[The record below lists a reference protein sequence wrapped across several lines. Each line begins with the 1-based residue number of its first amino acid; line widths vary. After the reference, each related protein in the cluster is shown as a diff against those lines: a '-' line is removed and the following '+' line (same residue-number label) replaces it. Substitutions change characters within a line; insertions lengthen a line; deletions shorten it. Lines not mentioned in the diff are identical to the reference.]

1 MDAKTNTAFAASKHS
16 LGWLPDLPDF
26 RDALYADHYR
36 VNEAALPNK
45 FSIREHMSPVRDQG
59 QLGSC
64 TGFSTCA
71 AVEFLIP
78 GVVVSPL
85 FVYYEERAA
94 EGTVKAD
101 AGANIRTGI
110 KVLNKLGAASE
121 LIWPYSDGAVKFKKK
136 PTKAA
141 TVDAAKRKLTTY
153 LRCASRLQVM
163 SALASG
169 KPVVI
174 GFSCYA
180 SLETEAVDKTGIVP
194 MPKKSERQIGG
205 HAICLTGY
213 DVGTQLFEFKN
224 SWGTSWGEKG
234 YGYLPFGY
242 IDDANLADDFW
253 CLQNETV
260 AA

>member
-1 MDAKTNTAFAASKHS
+1 MPRTDTNFGPSHKVF
-16 LGWLPDLPDF
+16 GWLPDVPDF
-26 RDALYADHYR
+26 RDLKFADHYK
-36 VNEAALPNK
+36 VVHASALPTIV
-45 FSIREHMSPVRDQG
+45 SIRDKMSPVRDQG
-59 QLGSC
+59 QLGAC

-71 AVEFLIP
+71 AVEYLIP

-94 EGTVKAD
+94 EGTIKAD

-110 KVLNKLGAASE
+110 KVLNKLGAAQE
-121 LIWPYSDGAVKFKKK
+121 TKWPYSDGPTKFMKK
-136 PTKAA
+136 PTAA
-141 TVDAAKRKLTTY
+141 VVADAKKRTLTTY
-153 LRCASRLQVM
+153 LRCASRQEVM
-163 SALASG
+163 SALASL

-174 GFSCYA
+174 GFSCYS
-180 SLETEAVDKTGIVP
+180 SLETAAVDKTGHVP
-194 MPKKSERQIGG
+194 MPKKTDRLIGG

-213 DVGTQLFEFKN
+213 DSHKGLFQFKN
-224 SWGTSWGEKG
+224 SWSTGWGDAG

-242 IDDANLADDFW
+242 LDDSNLSDDFW

>member
-1 MDAKTNTAFAASKHS
+1 MTTKTKLAFGPAHKTF
-16 LGWLPDLPDF
+16 GWVPDLPDF

-36 VNEAALPNK
+36 VNEAALPSK
-45 FSIREHMSPVRDQG
+45 TSIRNGMSPVRDQG

-78 GVVVSPL
+78 GTVVSPL

-94 EGTVKAD
+94 EGTIKAD

-121 LIWPYSDGAVKFKKK
+121 LIWPYSDG
-136 PTKAA
+136 PTRFIKRPSAKAKA
-141 TVDAAKRKLTTY
+141 DAAKRRLTTY

-180 SLETEAVDKTGIVP
+180 SLETAAVDKTGIVP
-194 MPKKSERQIGG
+194 VPKKTERMIGG

-213 DVGTQLFEFKN
+213 DTSTKLFQFKN
-224 SWGTSWGEKG
+224 SWGASWGDEG

-242 IDDANLADDFW
+242 LDNADLADDFW

-260 AA
+260 TP